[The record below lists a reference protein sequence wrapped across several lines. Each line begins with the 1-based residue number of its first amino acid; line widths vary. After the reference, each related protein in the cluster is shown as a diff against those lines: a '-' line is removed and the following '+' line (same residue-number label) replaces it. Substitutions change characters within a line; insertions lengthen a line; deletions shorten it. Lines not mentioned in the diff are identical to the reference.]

1 MIRQVSGTSVKIFV
15 WNSASAA
22 TMYSVCAPPEKGGL
36 YGDLDE
42 QLKEAEG
49 FGLPTEEMN
58 EYGDKVRLSLSYI

>member
-1 MIRQVSGTSVKIFV
+1 
-15 WNSASAA
+15 
-22 TMYSVCAPPEKGGL
+22 MYSVCAPPEKGGL